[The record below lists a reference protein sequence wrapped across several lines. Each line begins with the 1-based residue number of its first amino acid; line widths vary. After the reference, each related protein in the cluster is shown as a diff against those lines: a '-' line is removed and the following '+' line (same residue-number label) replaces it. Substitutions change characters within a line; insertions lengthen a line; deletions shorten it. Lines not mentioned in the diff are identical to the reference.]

1 MGRLLAIWLA
11 AAWGSGALLACL
23 ALEQGPNCNATQYL
37 QQMPSGDWCCS
48 RCPPG
53 QKVKTPCDGESD
65 TVCQP
70 CETEHFQA
78 GWTKEKHCTPHTYCD
93 PNAGFLLHVP
103 GTATRDAECR
113 CRNGT
118 HCSSPECQ
126 VCRPS
131 KPCGP
136 GEGVQKEASHLEDT
150 VCVECPEGF
159 FSSVVSATAPC
170 QPWSRCVDRN
180 LVQKANGTRHSDVTC
195 EEVRAATRP
204 PPTSAPNREAG
215 RTHLLALVLLPLGAL
230 VTMGAAFV
238 IRHQKCKGGQKE
250 PHDQGH
256 RPNGRQQPAEVAFDD
271 QLCPALPIQE
281 TLRGEQHLTP
291 EDSKESGFAAQEQV

>member
-1 MGRLLAIWLA
+1 MRGGGGGCEKQELQQAGGRDCQPSE
-11 AAWGSGALLACL
+11 WGSPVWLRKDSWRTQATGGGPRTSPLSECL

-195 EEVRAATRP
+195 
-204 PPTSAPNREAG
+204 
-215 RTHLLALVLLPLGAL
+215 
-230 VTMGAAFV
+230 
-238 IRHQKCKGGQKE
+238 GGQKE